1 MRRPTQRAILFFLL
15 ALGTGFTISWIMM
28 NFLLGAP
35 LRLYGYV
42 NLTMVAALIAVL
54 LLIWLD
60 RPFELKLFDW
70 PESKPQPEADR
81 QRRPAPE
88 RAPAEIEVVQS
99 SQVVKGSMFPHE
111 VPSEHWEIDY
121 SDSKQT
127 YQGADLPIWLLAG
140 WATFIIWAV
149 VYLVT
154 GLPGAFR

>member
-42 NLTMVAALIAVL
+42 NLTMVAVLIAVL

-70 PESKPQPEADR
+70 PEPKPQPEADR

-88 RAPAEIEVVQS
+88 REPTEIEVVQS

-111 VPSEHWEIDY
+111 VPSEHWQVDY
-121 SDSKQT
+121 GDSKQT
-127 YQGADLPIWLLAG
+127 YQGTDLPIWLLAG